1 MFVGVWNFI
10 LQWHVIIIIL
20 HTGFLPFI
28 YTFVKLLQLII
39 VSSIICYFQLLIIR
53 IIEIVKNLCASVI

>member
-20 HTGFLPFI
+20 HTAFLPFI
-28 YTFVKLLQLII
+28 YTFVKLLQLI
-39 VSSIICYFQLLIIR
+39 VSSIICYFQLLMIR